1 MIIGVL
7 QIIVSVSIII
17 LILLQERSAGAGAL
31 FGGGGEGGY
40 HTRRGFDKFAHNATI
55 ALMIVFAG
63 LALLNL
69 FV

>member
-1 MIIGVL
+1 ML
-7 QIIVSVSIII
+7 LATAQIIVSIAIII

-40 HTRRGFDKFAHNATI
+40 HTRRGMEKTMYGATI
-55 ALMIVFAG
+55 VLLIVFAA

-69 FV
+69 FA